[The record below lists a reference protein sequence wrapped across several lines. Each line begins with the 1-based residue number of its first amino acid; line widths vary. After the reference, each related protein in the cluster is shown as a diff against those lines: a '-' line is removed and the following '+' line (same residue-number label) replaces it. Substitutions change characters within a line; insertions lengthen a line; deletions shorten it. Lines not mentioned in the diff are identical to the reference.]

1 MYVRYGALNG
11 ARQIDIK
18 LTLHI
23 GRQTGLHTD
32 LSCPQINRLLNA
44 AYDLFHWQEVALF
57 AAIGTAECAKA
68 AMFHTHIREIDIA
81 VDHVSDQVADL
92 PAPQFI
98 GCEHSCMKIRP
109 AGFAKVKRF
118 LPADL
123 DSVKST
129 RQDCPDIAVTKIKG
143 CHSAPCTISF

>member
-68 AMFHTHIREIDIA
+68 AMFHTHIREIDI
-81 VDHVSDQVADL
+81 DL
-92 PAPQFI
+92 
-98 GCEHSCMKIRP
+98 
-109 AGFAKVKRF
+109 
-118 LPADL
+118 
-123 DSVKST
+123 KST
-129 RQDCPDIAVTKIKG
+129 RLNSSHTVISYAVFCLKKKKKNTRNK
-143 CHSAPCTISF
+143 